1 MLLQCWI
8 LSSCHDRM
16 RIEWKSKMFNKLTV
30 SSNLMVN
37 VDNVWTISNQ
47 IETHWV
53 WINQIFVPLYS
64 S

>member
-8 LSSCHDRM
+8 LSSCHH

>member
-8 LSSCHDRM
+8 LSIFPLYK
-16 RIEWKSKMFNKLTV
+16 IEWKSKMFNKLTV